1 MGISQLV
8 NGRVWGA
15 QSLYADEGKYNTCI
29 EIGIGAQK
37 SIVLLRGGV
46 VSRRLLPA
54 TVLVIVVLDIDSHFR
69 LSRYLQIRITFYIC
83 TVTGFSFV
91 LRVVLSLK
99 AMVRSSA

>member
-37 SIVLLRGGV
+37 SIVLLGGGWFQGV
-46 VSRRLLPA
+46 FNPQLFL
-54 TVLVIVVLDIDSHFR
+54 
-69 LSRYLQIRITFYIC
+69 
-83 TVTGFSFV
+83 
-91 LRVVLSLK
+91 
-99 AMVRSSA
+99 

>member
-37 SIVLLRGGV
+37 SYCIVLLRGGL
-46 VSRRLLPA
+46 VSRRL
-54 TVLVIVVLDIDSHFR
+54 
-69 LSRYLQIRITFYIC
+69 
-83 TVTGFSFV
+83 
-91 LRVVLSLK
+91 
-99 AMVRSSA
+99 

>member
-37 SIVLLRGGV
+37 SIVLLGGGV
-46 VSRRLLPA
+46 VSRRL
-54 TVLVIVVLDIDSHFR
+54 
-69 LSRYLQIRITFYIC
+69 
-83 TVTGFSFV
+83 
-91 LRVVLSLK
+91 
-99 AMVRSSA
+99 